1 MYIRDNKGNLRCGLP
16 DALVTTNAKKIR
28 KWGTRDLKYFIKR
41 SDLDLPDSIW
51 SAEIRQAMN
60 SWEAVCDIK
69 FSPCD
74 REGEANI
81 IIDVGQGEQ
90 DSFDGQGGTLAWAY
104 LPPNAAYTG
113 QLLMNFDIAEF
124 WITSPEKTGFL
135 LENVAAHELGH
146 ILGLT
151 HSEVSTALM
160 APYYNKNVNR
170 PQENDDIERIRSLYG
185 INA

>member
-41 SDLDLPDSIW
+41 SALDLPDSIW

-74 REGEANI
+74 RECESNI
-81 IIDVGQGEQ
+81 IIE
-90 DSFDGQGGTLAWAY
+90 
-104 LPPNAAYTG
+104 
-113 QLLMNFDIAEF
+113 
-124 WITSPEKTGFL
+124 
-135 LENVAAHELGH
+135 
-146 ILGLT
+146 
-151 HSEVSTALM
+151 
-160 APYYNKNVNR
+160 
-170 PQENDDIERIRSLYG
+170 
-185 INA
+185 